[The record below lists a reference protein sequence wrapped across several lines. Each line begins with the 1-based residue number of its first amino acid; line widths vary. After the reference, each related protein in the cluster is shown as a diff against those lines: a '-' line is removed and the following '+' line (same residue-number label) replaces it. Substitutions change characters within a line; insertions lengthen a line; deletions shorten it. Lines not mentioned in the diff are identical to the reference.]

1 MLLLGLVIL
10 ILVLLLL
17 RQNLLVILALA
28 TAYSYWFW
36 GDGLVEYI
44 VLDGWYAVNKE
55 VLLSIPLYLL
65 AGTLMSQGSMAD
77 RIIALLKATTIAIP
91 GGLALAAVLSCA
103 MFAAISG
110 SSTVTLL
117 AIGTVLYPALLKAGY
132 SKYLSMGVL
141 CAAGTLGI
149 IVPPSIPLILYG
161 VMTNTS
167 ITDLFK
173 AGIGPALVIASILSI
188 YVILMGRQSKRG
200 KFSFSEVLSTGKSSV
215 LAVFM
220 PLIVLGGIYSGFFTA
235 TEAAAV
241 AVVYTLVVQMGVYRE
256 MDFDG
261 VLQSVEKTAAL
272 IGSLFPVLMIA
283 LSLNQLLNLN
293 HVPPIL
299 VEWMTDSFQTK
310 TGFLVAVNFAL
321 LAVGSIM
328 DIGSAILVLA
338 PLLKPIAAGYGIDQV
353 HFGIMMIVNLEIGYL
368 TPPMGLNIIVAMSVF
383 RESFIDII
391 KAVIP
396 FIGLL
401 IIGLVIVTLFP
412 QLSLFL
418 L

>member
-1 MLLLGLVIL
+1 MLVIGL
-10 ILVLLLL
+10 IVLVLLLLLL

-28 TAYSYWFW
+28 TAYSYWVW
-36 GDGLVEYI
+36 GDGMIEYI

-55 VLLSIPLYLL
+55 ILLSIPLYLF

-77 RIIALLKATTIAIP
+77 RIIELLKTSTIAIP

-132 SKYLSMGVL
+132 SKYLAMGVL

-173 AGIGPALVIASILSI
+173 AGIGPAIVIACILSV
-188 YVILMGRQSKRG
+188 YVVLMGRQSTRG
-200 KFSFSEVLSTGKSSV
+200 KFSWSAVLSAGKNSL
-215 LAVFM
+215 LAMLM

-241 AVVYTLVVQMGVYRE
+241 AVVYTLLVQVGIYRE
-256 MDFDG
+256 MDLDG
-261 VLQSVEKTAAL
+261 VLQSVERTAAL

-283 LSLNQLLNLN
+283 ISLNQLLNLN
-293 HVPPIL
+293 HVPPML
-299 VEWMTDSFQTK
+299 VEWMTDSFETK
-310 TGFLVAVNFAL
+310 AGFLVAVNIAL

-368 TPPMGLNIIVAMSVF
+368 TPPMGLNLIVAMSVF
-383 RESFIDII
+383 RESFVDIV

-401 IIGLVIVTLFP
+401 LIGLVIVTLIP

>member
-1 MLLLGLVIL
+1 MLVIGL
-10 ILVLLLL
+10 LVIIVALLVL
-17 RQNLLVILALA
+17 RQNLLVILAIA
-28 TAYSYWFW
+28 TAYSYWVW
-36 GDGLVEYI
+36 GDGLFEYI

-55 VLLSIPLYLL
+55 VLLSIPLYLF
-65 AGTLMSQGSMAD
+65 AGTLMSHGSMAN
-77 RIIALLKATTIAIP
+77 RIVDLLKAATIAIP

-110 SSTVTLL
+110 SSTVTML
-117 AIGTVLYPALLKAGY
+117 AIGTVLYPALLSAGY
-132 SKYLSMGVL
+132 SKYLAMGVL

-161 VMTNTS
+161 VMTSTS

-173 AGIGPALVIASILSI
+173 AGIGPSLVIASILAI
-188 YVILMGRQSKRG
+188 YVVLMGRQSQRG
-200 KFSFSEVLSTGKSSV
+200 AFSLADV
-215 LAVFM
+215 LAAGKRSILAVMM

-241 AVVYTLVVQMGVYRE
+241 AVVYTLIVQVGIYQEMKIGGVMR
-256 MDFDG
+256 
-261 VLQSVEKTAAL
+261 SVNRTAAL

-283 LSLNQLLNLN
+283 ISLNQLLNLN
-293 HVPPIL
+293 HVPPML
-299 VEWMTDSFQTK
+299 VEWMTDSFDTK
-310 TGFLVAVNFAL
+310 VGFLMAVNVVL
-321 LAVGSIM
+321 LLVGSVM

-338 PLLKPIAAGYGIDQV
+338 PLLKPIAASYGIDQV

-383 RESFIDII
+383 KESFVDIV

-401 IIGLVIVTLFP
+401 LLGLIIVTIFP
-412 QLSLFL
+412 KLSLFL